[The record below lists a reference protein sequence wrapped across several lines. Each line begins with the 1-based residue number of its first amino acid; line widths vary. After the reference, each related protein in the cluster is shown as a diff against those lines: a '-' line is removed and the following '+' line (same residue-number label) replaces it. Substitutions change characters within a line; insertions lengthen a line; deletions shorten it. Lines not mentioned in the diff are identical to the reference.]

1 MNKPSTEKI
10 VISGGCAAECRSY
23 ARERFGDAYAVVCDG
38 NTEPIA
44 RRAFPG
50 DELIVFQAG
59 SHATEQ
65 AADGC
70 ISRIKSDELRGL
82 IACGSGSVHDIARY
96 SAHDRKIPFVSFPT
110 AASVDGFASG
120 VAAMTWHGRKVTFPS
135 APPIA
140 LFADDDVYSSAP
152 RELLASGV
160 GDIVGKYVSIF
171 DWIFASLLTDET
183 VEDDIYKLE
192 NESLETVMHCDI
204 SSPDYPHGVMDC
216 LVKSGI
222 AIQLKGSSRP
232 ASGAEHHLSHLWE
245 MGCIGT
251 PRHAYHGEQVGVSA
265 LFVLDRYKR
274 NPRPQLRPKPLDRE
288 LLRPIF
294 GTLTDGIIEENTPDS
309 LAEITQSA
317 LDANADRIAEL
328 IKALPDSEEIRGYLL
343 SVGAKTTLTELGL
356 PDSTEFIQRSLD
368 WAPYVRRRLT
378 YLKVI

>member
-1 MNKPSTEKI
+1 MNKPKTEKA
-10 VISGGCAAECRSY
+10 VIEGGCAAECRSS
-23 ARERFGDAYAVVCDG
+23 AREHFGAAYAVVCDG

-50 DELIVFQAG
+50 DALIVFPAG

-70 ISRIKSDELRGL
+70 ISRIKSDGLRGL

-96 SAHDRKIPFVSFPT
+96 AAHAEGIPFVSFPT

-135 APPIA
+135 TPPVA
-140 LFADDDVYSSAP
+140 LFADDDVYSAAP

-160 GDIVGKYVSIF
+160 GDIVGKFVSLF
-171 DWIFASLLTDET
+171 DWVFTSLLTSETLEDE
-183 VEDDIYKLE
+183 IYRLE
-192 NESLETVMHCDI
+192 SEALETVMHCGI
-204 SSPDYPHGVMDC
+204 ASPDYPHGVMDC
-216 LVKSGI
+216 LVKSGL

-251 PRHAYHGEQVGVSA
+251 PEHAYHGEQVGVST
-265 LFVLDRYKR
+265 LFVLDRYKSM
-274 NPRPQLRPKPLDRE
+274 PRPQLRAKPLNRA

-294 GTLTDGIIEENTPDS
+294 GSLTDGIIEENTPDS
-309 LAEITQSA
+309 LAEITQPM
-317 LDANADRIAEL
+317 LDANADKTARLISEL
-328 IKALPDSEEIRGYLL
+328 PSSDEIREYLR

-356 PDSTEFIQRSLD
+356 PDTEEFIRKSLD